1 MIKFYRDVKLA
12 DKFVE
17 CIEIGREIGKSF
29 NLKNDYILF
38 IHATSEGGIAHSIE
52 EVYADGFLASG
63 VFYGFHFPF
72 TSINEKIAE
81 KLKRNE
87 DKNERDNIKI
97 N

>member
-1 MIKFYRDVKLA
+1 M
-12 DKFVE
+12 E
-17 CIEIGREIGKSF
+17 CIEVGREIGKKF

-38 IHATSEGGIAHSIE
+38 IHATAEGGIAHSVD

-72 TSINEKIAE
+72 TAINEKIAE

-87 DKNERDNIKI
+87 DKNETTNTKV